1 MKMFKTE
8 KFNDAVLQLVKKEI
22 QLVQKL
28 KLPNVPNYYEFKEG
42 NYIKKNGK
50 TKKKYYLVMDYVQGV
65 TLFDFFF
72 KIGNPDDKILR
83 YVFRKVAFCLHL
95 LLR

>member
-50 TKKKYYLVMDYVQGV
+50 TKKKY
-65 TLFDFFF
+65 
-72 KIGNPDDKILR
+72 
-83 YVFRKVAFCLHL
+83 
-95 LLR
+95 